1 MVKLQDADRLY
12 YLGRLDGTN
21 LLSEIEGQ
29 TFSDIIMR
37 NTGATHLCAPAMVVP
52 DAFVEMGGPNSDH
65 QQRYS
70 LRADLQKS
78 GNPLHSSDPRFGT
91 GYHFNL
97 AIFTGKGFSETIG
110 GTNVADTIRGGLGN
124 DTIYGDGG
132 NDNIDGQ
139 KDNDFV
145 YGGDENDVITD
156 SSGDDF
162 IRGEGGNDNIN
173 GGVDCMVVM
182 VLMSCAVAAVQTLW
196 MMERAT
202 ISCSVVRMMT
212 RFWADWAS
220 DTIDGGIGA
229 DRIRGGEGNEHHYR
243 WGRQRQ
249 FTRRWRHLFIQS
261 PGDIGFNH
269 IFDGDGDGV
278 LLGQA
283 ASIP

>member
-173 GGVDCMVVM
+173 GGVGLDTLYGGDGVDVM
-182 VLMSCAVAAVQTLW
+182 
-196 MMERAT
+196 R
-202 ISCSVVRMMT
+202 
-212 RFWADWAS
+212 
-220 DTIDGGIGA
+220 GGSGA
-229 DRIRGGEGNEHHYR
+229 DLMDGGEGDDQLFGGQDDDTILGGLGIGYH
-243 WGRQRQ
+243 
-249 FTRRWRHLFIQS
+249 RWR
-261 PGDIGFNH
+261 NRCR
-269 IFDGDGDGV
+269 
-278 LLGQA
+278 
-283 ASIP
+283 